1 VLNALKALS
10 RIPRQHTEGQISI
23 QTMVGHIQVRAQE
36 RSLDLPSGALLALD
50 QGLLHDVEA
59 LEQGAFLLTIAG
71 PGEKHRPAS

>member
-1 VLNALKALS
+1 
-10 RIPRQHTEGQISI
+10 
-23 QTMVGHIQVRAQE
+23 MVGHIQVRAQE

-71 PGEKHRPAS
+71 PGEKHRSAS